1 MKPFPKISMAF
12 RGALCAFFC
21 LMLGFS
27 GLAAST
33 SAQDPPV
40 ATGEANRGRAI
51 FNGIGGCFNCHGN
64 DGVITRLPRHAPQLA
79 EELARLTPAPA
90 DLRNPSR
97 LKSRT
102 DADRLRS
109 IKFGHP
115 GTAMFPKKFLS
126 EREVADLLAY
136 LATLREEAAAA
147 TRPPTSGQ
155 SKIAQ
160 QPTRRTTILYTQPR
174 RSNMQLP
181 LTNLPHNFYTAIIV
195 SF

>member
-1 MKPFPKISMAF
+1 MPRLNGALFIVLSNVLRAEKNLGGFMFFERSLCEPPDSVLMKPFPKISRAF
-12 RGALCAFFC
+12 REALCAFFC

-27 GLAAST
+27 GLVASA

-40 ATGEANRGRAI
+40 AAGETDRGRAI

-64 DGVITRLPRHAPQLA
+64 DGVITRLPRHSPQLA
-79 EELARLTPAPA
+79 EELARLTPPPA

-97 LKSRT
+97 LKSQT

-136 LATLREEAAAA
+136 LATLREEAGGSDKAA
-147 TRPPTSGQ
+147 P
-155 SKIAQ
+155 
-160 QPTRRTTILYTQPR
+160 
-174 RSNMQLP
+174 
-181 LTNLPHNFYTAIIV
+181 
-195 SF
+195 